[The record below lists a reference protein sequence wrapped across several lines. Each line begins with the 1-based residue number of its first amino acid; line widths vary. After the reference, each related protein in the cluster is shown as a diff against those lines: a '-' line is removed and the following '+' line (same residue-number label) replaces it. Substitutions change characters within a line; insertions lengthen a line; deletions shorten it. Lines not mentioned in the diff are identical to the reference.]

1 MWLQMYRDKSGW
13 FIELPDLVGADRM
26 LVRIGTGWLRLRS
39 VRVCRHVKNVDVV
52 GKPYVN
58 SILLLIKI
66 LKLAFTL

>member
-13 FIELPDLVGADRM
+13 FTGLPDLVGADRI

-39 VRVCRHVKNVDVV
+39 VRVCRHVGNVDVV

-58 SILLLIKI
+58 SRLLLIKI
-66 LKLAFTL
+66 LKSAFTL